1 MQWVAC
7 MVPNTAYTTHQLPA
21 KAVFS
26 SDQRRREGMRRG
38 VKNAC
43 CLCFAD
49 AAPTLQCCQIT
60 ALAFQLNQLIQI
72 LVRTTCIDPLLKRLI
87 LINVWSVHVLS
98 DIILKYSQMIDIFA
112 LKPLLSAR
120 WWTHPLC
127 LVPTPHQGMESIGN
141 SVVLVLIDHV
151 QAWRSSNL
159 LSLSELL
166 AAICGVGDERCK
178 CTRIG
183 GSKVFWGEIE
193 AHSCWR
199 NRLLFVLLLGPRERV
214 LVGLMVVIITW
225 LHCGHQLSCM
235 RNISATVWVCNL
247 TQEPHMCNFTC
258 VNISAKWK
266 RYKKNTKRN
275 TKAQDKT
282 NYRTQG

>member
-72 LVRTTCIDPLLKRLI
+72 LVRTTCVDPLLKRLI

-127 LVPTPHQGMESIGN
+127 LVPTPHQGMEVDWQQCHLGS
-141 SVVLVLIDHV
+141 H
-151 QAWRSSNL
+151 RSCTGLEEQQS
-159 LSLSELL
+159 
-166 AAICGVGDERCK
+166 AQFVRIVGSHLWSRWWKMQVYKDRREQ
-178 CTRIG
+178 G
-183 GSKVFWGEIE
+183 
-193 AHSCWR
+193 
-199 NRLLFVLLLGPRERV
+199 LLGRNW
-214 LVGLMVVIITW
+214 GT
-225 LHCGHQLSCM
+225 QLLKEQTSFCA
-235 RNISATVWVCNL
+235 SAW
-247 TQEPHMCNFTC
+247 P
-258 VNISAKWK
+258 
-266 RYKKNTKRN
+266 
-275 TKAQDKT
+275 
-282 NYRTQG
+282 